1 MKDEEIERID
11 VQAERVA
18 QLLEHA
24 KCVLSEEDY
33 EVLEN
38 IVKSFAYLTARLEE
52 KRASVRQLRKLLFG
66 FKSEKLRKVL
76 EGLQEREGK
85 REESTGT
92 EGGAAAEAEA
102 SASGAAKDA
111 ALTDEGLVAEGGEK
125 EKPKGHGRN
134 GADAY
139 QGAERTEVEHETL
152 KPGAPCPEP
161 GCTGKVYLFV
171 PRKLVRIVGQAPVAA
186 RVFEVQ
192 QLRCN
197 LCLKVFS
204 AKVPEAS
211 GEKKYDPSAAS
222 MIALLRYGTGV
233 PMNRLEGLERSFG
246 IPLPASTQWDVVERA
261 AKLVGPAYKEL
272 MRQAAQGDVLYND
285 DTPMKILEL
294 MKKKE
299 EGDDG
304 QKTARSG

>member
-1 MKDEEIERID
+1 MKDEEIERIS
-11 VQAERVA
+11 VEAERVA
-18 QLLEHA
+18 ELLEHA
-24 KCVLSEEDY
+24 RAVLSQEDY

-38 IVKSFAYLTARLEE
+38 IVKSFAFLTARLEE

-66 FKSEKLRKVL
+66 FKSEKLKKVL
-76 EGLQEREGK
+76 EELEAAEGK
-85 REESTGT
+85 REESADGEVATAQG
-92 EGGAAAEAEA
+92 EA
-102 SASGAAKDA
+102 SACGAADGA
-111 ALTDEGLVAEGGEK
+111 ERADQGPVAEDGEE

-139 QGAERTEVEHETL
+139 EGAERIEVTHETL
-152 KPGAPCPEP
+152 KAGAPCPEQ
-161 GCTGKVYLFV
+161 GCEGKVYLFV

-186 RVFEVQ
+186 RVFELQ

-204 AKVPEAS
+204 ATAPEES

-222 MIALLRYGTGV
+222 MIALLRYGTGL

-246 IPLPASTQWDVVERA
+246 VPLAASTQWDVVAQA
-261 AKLVGPAYKEL
+261 AKLVAPAYREL
-272 MRQAAQGDVLYND
+272 VREAAQGDVLHND

-299 EGDDG
+299 AGDG
-304 QKTARSG
+304 